1 MREEHDEATGLRTR
15 HCRCGFSETYEQTR
29 VGRGA
34 ERAPHVLLL
43 CQVDVSE
50 LCARLSPVEWSGLN
64 YEYMFSYMYHIRFI
78 GVVWSGL
85 FAACFRLLPW
95 YTAWRSLTEILKCK
109 SRLLLVTSV
118 HFALAYGLRGGSQG
132 LQGGLQGEL
141 QDILQDPPVQMLHGQ
156 ETNVTRI
163 MAHNL
168 PTGVKIS
175 RDAKQCMCQIASEI
189 TGFVTM
195 EASAIARDKVAN
207 GVRPN
212 IHYSYTYYIYTLT
225 TSHTHTD
232 ERVCMYPQWLHST
245 YRRAASPRLPS
256 AWTSACAPSRTL
268 ASRGS
273 CPPSSTGC
281 RRPTPHARPAAAGT
295 VCMTRACSLW
305 APRRT
310 SARALVAGARG
321 REGMHATGPTA
332 RAVAPLGVWYTP
344 CGYGVPVRLQWG
356 DDTHSQ

>member
-1 MREEHDEATGLRTR
+1 MRLQRDLRADPSRPRRRARTTR
-15 HCRCGFSETYEQTR
+15 
-29 VGRGA
+29 A
-34 ERAPHVLLL
+34 AALP
-43 CQVDVSE
+43 VDVSE

-64 YEYMFSYMYHIRFI
+64 YEYMVSYMYHIRFI

-118 HFALAYGLRGGSQG
+118 HFALASGLRGGSQG

-232 ERVCMYPQWLHST
+232 ERVCSGYVYTHYGFIPLTGEPHLQ
-245 YRRAASPRLPS
+245 
-256 AWTSACAPSRTL
+256 
-268 ASRGS
+268 
-273 CPPSSTGC
+273 GC
-281 RRPTPHARPAAAGT
+281 RRLGRVRVRLPAPWPRGVLAHHPALGAGD
-295 VCMTRACSLW
+295 
-305 APRRT
+305 PRRT
-310 SARALVAGARG
+310 HGQ
-321 REGMHATGPTA
+321 PPP
-332 RAVAPLGVWYTP
+332 AP
-344 CGYGVPVRLQWG
+344 CA
-356 DDTHSQ
+356 